1 LLDTSPPEFG
11 LRHAHLPLPVPVS
24 GGVAMLADL
33 KYAWRQL
40 DRVSRTGFHEGFV
53 DIHDR

>member
-1 LLDTSPPEFG
+1 
-11 LRHAHLPLPVPVS
+11 
-24 GGVAMLADL
+24 MLADL

-40 DRVSRTGFHEGFV
+40 DRVSRTGFREGFV